1 MLKTPYEIKIFV
13 VHDHNITKTNT
24 HAPDANHHK
33 ELTKAAKR
41 GIKKHTLSTNAHDSK
56 MLPKT
61 IRNQDFRVAC

>member
-1 MLKTPYEIKIFV
+1 MLKTPYESKIFV

-33 ELTKAAKR
+33 ELTKTAKR
-41 GIKKHTLSTNAHDSK
+41 GIKNTLSTNAHDSK

-61 IRNQDFRVAC
+61 NRNQECRVAC